1 MTTPAHD
8 APLVFPS
15 VAFRP
20 MRLLAICVVLTGVAT
35 LAAGLL
41 GHVMVG
47 VFFGVGLVLGLLN
60 AVLVQRSVDAI
71 TAEAHPLKR
80 KMALNS
86 ATRLLL
92 MTVVGLT
99 IAFIFR
105 PQGLGVVFGMAL
117 FQVVLVIST
126 ALPVMKKLRA
136 GAADGLEG
144 EATQAMTETILAEAA
159 IEVGHHETATLV
171 RADRQHRHRAGDGDR
186 RGDRDRAG
194 LLPAREGHLDG
205 CAGRRAAVLGSDHDS
220 AAQPDRDA
228 RSA

>member
-1 MTTPAHD
+1 MTTPAQD

-20 MRLLAICVVLTGVAT
+20 LRLLAICVVLTGLAT

-47 VFFGVGLVLGLLN
+47 VFFGVGLGLGLLN

-86 ATRLLL
+86 ATRLLV
-92 MTVVGLT
+92 MTVSGLT

-105 PQGLGVVFGMAL
+105 PQGLGVVFGMAV
-117 FQVVLVIST
+117 FQVVLVICT
-126 ALPVMKKLRA
+126 ALPVMKKIRA
-136 GAADGLEG
+136 VSPTSTVGLEG
-144 EATQAMTETILAEAA
+144 EATQ
-159 IEVGHHETATLV
+159 
-171 RADRQHRHRAGDGDR
+171 Q
-186 RGDRDRAG
+186 
-194 LLPAREGHLDG
+194 
-205 CAGRRAAVLGSDHDS
+205 
-220 AAQPDRDA
+220 
-228 RSA
+228 

>member
-1 MTTPAHD
+1 
-8 APLVFPS
+8 V
-15 VAFRP
+15 
-20 MRLLAICVVLTGVAT
+20 RLLAICIVLTGLAS

-47 VFFGVGLVLGLLN
+47 VFFGVGLALGLLN

-86 ATRLLL
+86 ATRLLV
-92 MTVVGLT
+92 MTVIGLT

-126 ALPVMKKLRA
+126 ALPVMKKLKA
-136 GAADGLEG
+136 GSPDSSDGREG
-144 EATQAMTETILAEAA
+144 EATQ
-159 IEVGHHETATLV
+159 
-171 RADRQHRHRAGDGDR
+171 Q
-186 RGDRDRAG
+186 
-194 LLPAREGHLDG
+194 
-205 CAGRRAAVLGSDHDS
+205 
-220 AAQPDRDA
+220 
-228 RSA
+228 

>member
-1 MTTPAHD
+1 VTTPAQD

-20 MRLLAICVVLTGVAT
+20 LRLLAICVVFAGLVT

-86 ATRLLL
+86 ATRLLV
-92 MTVVGLT
+92 MTVIGLT

-117 FQVVLVIST
+117 FQVLLVVST
-126 ALPVMKKLRA
+126 ALPVMKKLKA
-136 GAADGLEG
+136 GTADGLEG
-144 EATQAMTETILAEAA
+144 EA
-159 IEVGHHETATLV
+159 
-171 RADRQHRHRAGDGDR
+171 RK
-186 RGDRDRAG
+186 
-194 LLPAREGHLDG
+194 
-205 CAGRRAAVLGSDHDS
+205 
-220 AAQPDRDA
+220 
-228 RSA
+228 

>member
-1 MTTPAHD
+1 MTTPAQD

-20 MRLLAICVVLTGVAT
+20 LRLFAVCVVLTGLAT

-47 VFFGVGLVLGLLN
+47 VFFGVGLGLGLLN
-60 AVLVQRSVDAI
+60 AVLVQRSVEAI

-86 ATRLLL
+86 ATRLLV
-92 MTVVGLT
+92 MTVIGLT

-126 ALPVMKKLRA
+126 ALPVMKKIRA
-136 GAADGLEG
+136 GSSD
-144 EATQAMTETILAEAA
+144 Q
-159 IEVGHHETATLV
+159 
-171 RADRQHRHRAGDGDR
+171 QR
-186 RGDRDRAG
+186 RRNSKGRPHSNDRDVSSPKPRSRSVITR
-194 LLPAREGHLDG
+194 PPS
-205 CAGRRAAVLGSDHDS
+205 GSG
-220 AAQPDRDA
+220 
-228 RSA
+228 